1 MQWRGGRRSSN
12 VSDQRSSGGSRGGFG
27 GLGGLG
33 GLGGGGLGGGRGPR
47 VGGIGIIGII
57 AFFVIASFMGLD
69 PMAILSGVTGGS
81 TTGSSGGSSYD
92 GSGSNGDVVGDILGG
107 KSASEAPATTG
118 TTTGTGDATTE
129 AELKDFV
136 SVILAS
142 TEDVWNGIFTEAGG
156 TYRVPTLVLFSG
168 SVSSACGHADA
179 AMGPF
184 YCPPDQKVYIDLDFY
199 RDLRSRFAAPGDF
212 AQAYVIA
219 HEVGHHVQNLLGIDE
234 KVREATAQMNK
245 TDANAL
251 SVRVELQAD
260 CFAGIWAHQME
271 AKDDNLRLEPGDIDE
286 GLGAASAIGDD
297 RLQKEATGRVV
308 PDSFTHGSS
317 AQRVRWFQRGLDT
330 GDMEACDTFNATEL

>member
-12 VSDQRSSGGSRGGFG
+12 VSDQRGAGGFRFP
-27 GLGGLG
+27 G
-33 GLGGGGLGGGRGPR
+33 GLGGGGLGGGGMGGGRGPR
-47 VGGIGIIGII
+47 VGGMGIVGIIIFLVVAYFFGI
-57 AFFVIASFMGLD
+57 D
-69 PMAILSGVTGGS
+69 PLALLSGLSGGQVTTS
-81 TTGSSGGSSYD
+81 ESSSG
-92 GSGSNGDVVGDILGG
+92 NGDVVGDILGG
-107 KSASEAPATTG
+107 KSSFEQPG
-118 TTTGTGDATTE
+118 TTGTGDASE

-136 SVILAS
+136 SVILGS
-142 TEDVWNGIFTEAGG
+142 TEDVWTGIFQEAGG
-156 TYRVPTLVLFSG
+156 SYRQPVLVLFSG
-168 SVSSACGHADA
+168 QVQSACGYASA

-219 HEVGHHVQNLLGIDE
+219 HEVGHHVQNLLGIE
-234 KVREATAQMNK
+234 QKVSEARARMSE

-260 CFAGIWAHQME
+260 CFAGIWAHQIE
-271 AKDDNLRLEPGDIDE
+271 ANDKSLRLEPGDIEE
-286 GLGAASAIGDD
+286 GLTAASAIGDD
-297 RLQKEATGRVV
+297 RLQSETTGRVV

-330 GDMEACDTFNATEL
+330 GDLEACDTFNAQQL